1 MLLVVGM
8 MGRVLLQTMQSPGVE
23 KFLSTEYFQN
33 PYPVYRELLESN
45 PIFWSEKARAWI
57 VSPFHE
63 VEEGL
68 HLDVF
73 TQKQRMLKASSHFTA
88 DELAKMPHI
97 LTNLSNWVVF
107 QDPPEHTRLRRLISK
122 SFTPRSI
129 NALEPKI
136 EAIVS
141 NLLDEAMKKE
151 TFNLVDEFSFQLPAM
166 VICELLGIPLEKQWD
181 LKRWS
186 DGVAGFTASARIT
199 HEQAAYAEEVAR
211 EAEEYLMGFFEQV
224 RKTPNDG
231 LLSRIIN
238 SQGAEDGLTDKE
250 IVGLTIN
257 LFFAGFETTEGLIG
271 NMVMTLVNHPEQLA
285 LLRSNPELM
294 DAAVEETLRYESSIL
309 KQSRVASEDIEILG
323 ETIKAG
329 DYVHFMIGAANYDPA
344 RFANPEV
351 FDITRLD
358 AGNISF
364 GHGIHFCIGAPL
376 SRLEARIAMRQLLE
390 RMPKLS
396 ILDPQPTFPEL
407 LAVRKPLQLWVTNAQ
422 VN

>member
-1 MLLVVGM
+1 M
-8 MGRVLLQTMQSPGVE
+8 QTTQSSGVE
-23 KFLSTEYFQN
+23 NFLSTEYFQN
-33 PYPVYRELLESN
+33 PYPIYRELLDST

-57 VSPFHE
+57 VSPFKE

-68 HLDVF
+68 HLEVF
-73 TQKQRMLKASSHFTA
+73 TQKQRMLKASSHFTPE
-88 DELAKMPHI
+88 ELAKMPHI

-141 NLLDEAMKKE
+141 NLLDKAMKND

-166 VICELLGIPLEKQWD
+166 VICELLGMPLEKQWD

-199 HEQAAYAEEVAR
+199 PEQAAHAEDVAR
-211 EAEEYLMGFFEQV
+211 EAEEFLMGFFEQV

-231 LLSRIIN
+231 LLSRIVN
-238 SQGAEDGLTDKE
+238 SQSEEDGLTDKE
-250 IVGLTIN
+250 IVGLTIQ

-285 LLRSNPELM
+285 LLRSKPELM

-323 ETIKAG
+323 QTVKAG
-329 DYVHFMIGAANYDPA
+329 DYVHFMIGAANHDPA

-351 FDITRLD
+351 FDIARTD
-358 AGNISF
+358 AGNVSF

-390 RMPKLS
+390 RMPKIS
-396 ILDPQPTFPEL
+396 IVDPKPSFPEL
-407 LAVRKPLQLWVTNAQ
+407 LAVRKPLQLWVTGK
-422 VN
+422 

>member
-1 MLLVVGM
+1 M
-8 MGRVLLQTMQSPGVE
+8 QTIQSNGVE
-23 KFLSTEYFQN
+23 NFLSAEYFQN
-33 PYPVYRELLESN
+33 PYPVYRELLEST

-57 VSPFHE
+57 VSPFKE

-73 TQKQRMLKASSHFTA
+73 TQKQRMLKASSHFTPE
-88 DELAKMPHI
+88 ELAKMPHI

-141 NLLDEAMKKE
+141 KLLDEAMKKE

-166 VICELLGIPLEKQWD
+166 VICELLGMPLEKQWD

-199 HEQAAYAEEVAR
+199 PEQAAHAEDVAR
-211 EAEEYLMGFFEQV
+211 EAEEYLMGFFEEV

-231 LLSRIIN
+231 LLSRIVN
-238 SQGAEDGLTDKE
+238 SQSEEDGLTDKE
-250 IVGLTIN
+250 IVGLTIQ

-285 LLRSNPELM
+285 LLRSKPELI

-309 KQSRVASEDIEILG
+309 KQSRVASEDVEILG
-323 ETIKAG
+323 QKIKAG
-329 DYVHFMIGAANYDPA
+329 DYVHFMIGSANHDPA
-344 RFANPEV
+344 RFNNPQI
-351 FDITRLD
+351 FDIARPD

-376 SRLEARIAMRQLLE
+376 SRLEARIAIRQLLE
-390 RMPKLS
+390 RMPKIS
-396 ILDPQPTFPEL
+396 IVDPQPTFPEL
-407 LAVRKPLQLWVTNAQ
+407 LSVRKPLQLWVTNK
-422 VN
+422 

>member
-1 MLLVVGM
+1 M
-8 MGRVLLQTMQSPGVE
+8 QTIQSNGAE
-23 KFLSTEYFQN
+23 NFLSPEYFQN
-33 PYPVYRELLESN
+33 PYPIYRELLDST

-57 VSPFHE
+57 VSPFKE

-73 TQKQRMLKASSHFTA
+73 TQKQRMLKASSHFTPE
-88 DELAKMPHI
+88 ELAKMPHI

-136 EAIVS
+136 ETIVS
-141 NLLDEAMKKE
+141 NLLDKAMEKE

-166 VICELLGIPLEKQWD
+166 VICELLGMPLEKQWD

-199 HEQAAYAEEVAR
+199 PEQAAHAEDVAR
-211 EAEEYLMGFFEQV
+211 EAEEYLMGFFEEV

-231 LLSRIIN
+231 LLSRIVN
-238 SQGAEDGLTDKE
+238 SQSEEDGLTDKE
-250 IVGLTIN
+250 IVGLTIQ

-285 LLRSNPELM
+285 LLRSKPELM

-309 KQSRVASEDIEILG
+309 KQSRVASEDVEILG
-323 ETIKAG
+323 ERIKAG
-329 DYVHFMIGAANYDPA
+329 DYVHFMIGAANHDPA
-344 RFANPEV
+344 RFTNPQI
-351 FDITRLD
+351 FDIARTD
-358 AGNISF
+358 AGNVSF

-390 RMPKLS
+390 RMPKIS
-396 ILDPQPTFPEL
+396 IVDPKPAFPEL
-407 LAVRKPLQLWVTNAQ
+407 LAVRKPLQLWVTGK
-422 VN
+422 

>member
-1 MLLVVGM
+1 M
-8 MGRVLLQTMQSPGVE
+8 QTIQSNGAE
-23 KFLSTEYFQN
+23 NFLSPEYFQN
-33 PYPVYRELLESN
+33 PYPIYRELLDST

-57 VSPFHE
+57 VSPFKE

-73 TQKQRMLKASSHFTA
+73 TQKQRMLKASSHFTPE
-88 DELAKMPHI
+88 ELAKMPHI

-141 NLLDEAMKKE
+141 NLLDKAMKKE

-166 VICELLGIPLEKQWD
+166 VICELLGMPLEKQWD

-199 HEQAAYAEEVAR
+199 PEQAAHAEDVAR
-211 EAEEYLMGFFEQV
+211 EAEEFLMGFFEQV

-231 LLSRIIN
+231 LLSRIVN
-238 SQGAEDGLTDKE
+238 SQSEEDGLTDKE
-250 IVGLTIN
+250 IVGLTIQ

-271 NMVMTLVNHPEQLA
+271 NMVMTLVSHPEQLA
-285 LLRSNPELM
+285 LLRSKPELM

-309 KQSRVASEDIEILG
+309 KQSRVASEDVEILG
-323 ETIKAG
+323 QRIKAG
-329 DYVHFMIGAANYDPA
+329 DYVHFMIGAANHDPA
-344 RFANPEV
+344 RFTNPQI
-351 FDITRLD
+351 FDIARTD
-358 AGNISF
+358 AGNVSF

-390 RMPKLS
+390 RMPKIS
-396 ILDPQPTFPEL
+396 IVDPKPAFPEL
-407 LAVRKPLQLWVTNAQ
+407 LAVRKPLQLWVTGK
-422 VN
+422 

>member
-1 MLLVVGM
+1 M
-8 MGRVLLQTMQSPGVE
+8 QTIQSNGAE
-23 KFLSTEYFQN
+23 NFLSPEYFQN
-33 PYPVYRELLESN
+33 PYPIYRELLDST

-57 VSPFHE
+57 VSPFKE

-73 TQKQRMLKASSHFTA
+73 TQKQRMLKASSHFTPE
-88 DELAKMPHI
+88 ELAKMPHI

-136 EAIVS
+136 ETIVS
-141 NLLDEAMKKE
+141 NLLDKAMEKE

-166 VICELLGIPLEKQWD
+166 VICELLGMPLEKQWD

-199 HEQAAYAEEVAR
+199 PEQAAHAEDVAR
-211 EAEEYLMGFFEQV
+211 EAEEFLMGFFEQV

-231 LLSRIIN
+231 LLSRIVN
-238 SQGAEDGLTDKE
+238 SQSEEDGLTDKE
-250 IVGLTIN
+250 IVGLTIQ

-285 LLRSNPELM
+285 LLRSKPELM

-309 KQSRVASEDIEILG
+309 KQSRVASEDVEILG
-323 ETIKAG
+323 ERIKAG
-329 DYVHFMIGAANYDPA
+329 DYVHFMIGAANHDPA
-344 RFANPEV
+344 RFTNPQI
-351 FDITRLD
+351 FDIARTD
-358 AGNISF
+358 AGNVSF

-390 RMPKLS
+390 RMPKIS
-396 ILDPQPTFPEL
+396 IVDPKPAFPEL
-407 LAVRKPLQLWVTNAQ
+407 LAVRKPLQLWVTGK
-422 VN
+422 

>member
-1 MLLVVGM
+1 M
-8 MGRVLLQTMQSPGVE
+8 QTIQSNGAE
-23 KFLSTEYFQN
+23 NFLSPEYFQN
-33 PYPVYRELLESN
+33 PYPIYRELLDST

-57 VSPFHE
+57 VSPFKE

-73 TQKQRMLKASSHFTA
+73 TQKQRMLKASSHFTPE
-88 DELAKMPHI
+88 ELAKMPHI

-141 NLLDEAMKKE
+141 NLLDKAMKKE

-166 VICELLGIPLEKQWD
+166 VICELLGMPLEKQWD

-199 HEQAAYAEEVAR
+199 PEQAAHAEDVAR
-211 EAEEYLMGFFEQV
+211 EAEEFLMGFFEQL

-231 LLSRIIN
+231 LLSRIVN
-238 SQGAEDGLTDKE
+238 SQSEEDGLTDKE
-250 IVGLTIN
+250 IVGLTIQ

-285 LLRSNPELM
+285 LLRSKPELM

-309 KQSRVASEDIEILG
+309 KQSRVASEDVEILG
-323 ETIKAG
+323 QRIKAG
-329 DYVHFMIGAANYDPA
+329 DYVHFMIGAANHDPA
-344 RFANPEV
+344 RFTNPQI
-351 FDITRLD
+351 FDIARTD
-358 AGNISF
+358 AGNVSF

-390 RMPKLS
+390 RMPKIS
-396 ILDPQPTFPEL
+396 IVDPKPAFPEL
-407 LAVRKPLQLWVTNAQ
+407 LAVRKPLQLWVTGK
-422 VN
+422 

>member
-1 MLLVVGM
+1 M
-8 MGRVLLQTMQSPGVE
+8 QTIQSNGAE
-23 KFLSTEYFQN
+23 NFLSPEYFQN
-33 PYPVYRELLESN
+33 PYPIYRELLDST

-57 VSPFHE
+57 VSPFNE

-73 TQKQRMLKASSHFTA
+73 TQKQRMLKASSHFTPE
-88 DELAKMPHI
+88 ELAKMPHI

-136 EAIVS
+136 ETIVS
-141 NLLDEAMKKE
+141 NLLDKAMKKE

-166 VICELLGIPLEKQWD
+166 VICELLGMPLEKQWD

-199 HEQAAYAEEVAR
+199 PEQAAHAEDVAR
-211 EAEEYLMGFFEQV
+211 EAEEFLMGFFEQV

-231 LLSRIIN
+231 LLSRIVN
-238 SQGAEDGLTDKE
+238 SQSEEDGLTDKE
-250 IVGLTIN
+250 IVGLTIQ

-285 LLRSNPELM
+285 LLRSKPELM

-309 KQSRVASEDIEILG
+309 KQSRVASEDVEILG
-323 ETIKAG
+323 QRIKAG
-329 DYVHFMIGAANYDPA
+329 DYVHFMIGAANHDPA
-344 RFANPEV
+344 RFTNPQI
-351 FDITRLD
+351 FDIARTD
-358 AGNISF
+358 AGNVSF

-390 RMPKLS
+390 RMPKIS
-396 ILDPQPTFPEL
+396 IVDPKPAFPEL
-407 LAVRKPLQLWVTNAQ
+407 LAVRKPLQLWVTGK
-422 VN
+422 

>member
-1 MLLVVGM
+1 MGRLLV
-8 MGRVLLQTMQSPGVE
+8 QTIHSRADE

-33 PYPVYRELLESN
+33 PYPIYREILESS

-57 VSPFHE
+57 VSPFQE
-63 VEEGL
+63 VEDGL

-344 RFANPEV
+344 RFSNPEV
-351 FDITRLD
+351 FDITRAD

>member
-1 MLLVVGM
+1 M
-8 MGRVLLQTMQSPGVE
+8 QTIQSNGAE
-23 KFLSTEYFQN
+23 NFLSPEYFQN
-33 PYPVYRELLESN
+33 PYPIYRELLDST

-57 VSPFHE
+57 VSPFNE

-73 TQKQRMLKASSHFTA
+73 TQKQRMLKASSHFTPE
-88 DELAKMPHI
+88 ELAKMPHI

-141 NLLDEAMKKE
+141 NLLDKAMKKE

-166 VICELLGIPLEKQWD
+166 VICELLGMPLEKQWD

-199 HEQAAYAEEVAR
+199 PEQAAHAEDVAR
-211 EAEEYLMGFFEQV
+211 EAEEFLMGFFEQV

-231 LLSRIIN
+231 LLSRIVN
-238 SQGAEDGLTDKE
+238 SQSEEDGLTDKE
-250 IVGLTIN
+250 IVGLTIQ

-285 LLRSNPELM
+285 LLRSKPELM

-309 KQSRVASEDIEILG
+309 KQSRVASEDVEILG
-323 ETIKAG
+323 QRIKAG
-329 DYVHFMIGAANYDPA
+329 DYVHFMIGAANHDPA
-344 RFANPEV
+344 RFTNPQI
-351 FDITRLD
+351 FDIARTD
-358 AGNISF
+358 AGNVSF

-390 RMPKLS
+390 RMPKIS
-396 ILDPQPTFPEL
+396 IVDPKPAFPEL
-407 LAVRKPLQLWVTNAQ
+407 LAVRKPLQLWVTGK
-422 VN
+422 